1 MLVPLSTVAYAL
13 GTASFPLLAQ
23 LHSEGKTEQLN
34 HILNATLRGLIVFLV
49 PISAL
54 GIVLREP
61 IIYFVFSHT
70 RLHVTDF
77 QATAAALALFCI
89 GMCGRG
95 LQSLL
100 SRGFN
105 AMRDTI
111 TPAIIGTA
119 CTFLMFPLYGYC
131 ARRWDYLGLA
141 AASSFGVTAYAGVL
155 FTVLSVRTR
164 NRNVGELLSCLARVV
179 VASLLAAPL
188 CSWLTLWLA
197 EFFPMRTA
205 RGALAILLLV
215 SAVGLPA
222 ILILARVLGVAEIEI
237 YWRKLTSWIPR
248 RSVLA
253 EDYAVSPKA

>member
-89 GMCGRG
+89 RFAAAGCKAC
-95 LQSLL
+95 SLVGSMPCATRLLPRL
-100 SRGFN
+100 SARL
-105 AMRDTI
+105 
-111 TPAIIGTA
+111 PL
-119 CTFLMFPLYGYC
+119 LMFPLYGYC

-164 NRNVGELLSCLARVV
+164 NRNVGEFFPVSPEW
-179 VASLLAAPL
+179 SLRRCSQLRFVPGSL
-188 CSWLTLWLA
+188 CGSA
-197 EFFPMRTA
+197 EFFPDA
-205 RGALAILLLV
+205 DSRGAR
-215 SAVGLPA
+215 LPFCC
-222 ILILARVLGVAEIEI
+222 
-237 YWRKLTSWIPR
+237 S
-248 RSVLA
+248 
-253 EDYAVSPKA
+253 